1 MFTPDQFRAKA
12 REYEKREAASTDA
25 AESLDFRKL
34 RERFTALADNEQW
47 LLDNYEKTI
56 HPAADG
62 QPLNAPELNAD
73 EERFLRYLG
82 AAVVM
87 QWDSLPAT
95 LRREIFDNAGAMGDI
110 SETAENRGKIARFLR
125 SQDDRAD

>member
-1 MFTPDQFRAKA
+1 MFTPEQFRAKA
-12 REYEKREAASTDA
+12 TEYGKREAASTDA
-25 AESLDFRKL
+25 AESSDFQKL
-34 RERFTALADNEQW
+34 KDRFTTLANNEQW

-56 HPAADG
+56 HTTAG
-62 QPLNAPELNAD
+62 IQPLNAPELNAD

-87 QWDSLPAT
+87 QWDSLPAK

-125 SQDDRAD
+125 SQDDRAG